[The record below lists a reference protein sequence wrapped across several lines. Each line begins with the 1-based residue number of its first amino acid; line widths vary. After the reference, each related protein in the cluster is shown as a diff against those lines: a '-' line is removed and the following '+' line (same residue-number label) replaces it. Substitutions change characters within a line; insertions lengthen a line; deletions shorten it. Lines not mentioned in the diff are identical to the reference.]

1 MAEGCTEGTSARGRR
16 RCTIAD
22 AEIAPKR
29 GETAR
34 RTKGFMAD
42 RRAPGHTGQ
51 RRDRGRGAPG
61 SRGERARAR
70 SDSGVVGR
78 RRVRRHRD
86 TDGVQAWVTADAIS
100 GRLTADKAATLL
112 RAHAARLKRDSR
124 PFAEVLA
131 GIGEQI
137 RGDQVDQVVSR
148 GRRARRQGQETR
160 RTTRQAEST
169 GTKQ

>member
-1 MAEGCTEGTSARGRR
+1 M
-16 RCTIAD
+16 
-22 AEIAPKR
+22 
-29 GETAR
+29 
-34 RTKGFMAD
+34 
-42 RRAPGHTGQ
+42 
-51 RRDRGRGAPG
+51 
-61 SRGERARAR
+61 
-70 SDSGVVGR
+70 VGR